1 MTIKNIKIFLL
12 SLLAFAL
19 PCMAKAAEIT
29 AIDFNGNIIGQVIST
44 GMVISPEGNAIGSIS
59 TDSLVLGPNGEII
72 GGVVPQGIVI
82 GNDNHLLGKI
92 HNDGVVRNLSGATL
106 GKALPSGLIV
116 DAEMNII
123 GSVLYPGLVYAPD
136 GSTIGRVTGAG
147 IYVNLEG
154 QRVGFVS
161 PNGYVYRKSGYDYVL
176 DGRLMS
182 SKMVV
187 SMSGRFIGSI
197 APSGHVI
204 DFEGVDIGS
213 VHANGYVYDSSEK
226 IIGGIVQ
233 SGYAYDNY
241 GKYMGI
247 VSYNG
252 EVKLNNN
259 TIGYYR
265 ADHNIV
271 NDKNEVIGY
280 AVDIAAT
287 ANDNSGRFLGRLMPN
302 GNIVRGMQ
310 VMGHLGSR
318 GYVYDENEVKIG
330 EIIHTG
336 PVYDAFAKLRGQSIK
351 NGKVISL
358 SGSPIGSMRG
368 SFAYDTNG
376 TLMGGVV
383 KSLVAV
389 TQTNNSLGTV
399 NIDAGVN
406 NSGELNKVSPFGYL
420 FDNSG
425 KVVGSGLPMGALY
438 SPEGILYSYINPNGD
453 MYREISGVKL
463 TDAGEAV
470 GRDGYIGSILNP
482 LFALNMKGESLGIFA
497 ENNLLLDAEKEIAYK
512 IIPGDYVVE
521 SKKTI
526 SSALAPVR
534 GFASDN
540 RIALNIGGDL
550 IGYADSRGMVIGL
563 NGDEYG
569 NIQYNDYVIDKSKNL
584 AGQLIPF
591 TTVYNEK
598 CDVVGVVNGR
608 GDIINNRDVIIG
620 RLLPN
625 GQAISDVGGFIGYSI
640 FDKNLVDVNGNFAG
654 VLSSGSGI
662 SADGRN
668 LGCVNAKGR
677 IYNADKKLV
686 YSTVVNAPV
695 IDFNNSII
703 GQVMTNGII
712 VDATNQTIGK
722 MIPNKDVM
730 SKDSRILGNVMQYK
744 VAYSNANKFLGLV
757 QNSGQV
763 INPAGVVV
771 GQVNFD
777 GSVQNHGDV
786 IGYALYDMYVYDEE
800 FKTYGYLTKDGTVLS
815 MVGSKL
821 GQIDKG
827 FLINRQ
833 REIVARGNRDYIV
846 RNNTHDA
853 IGELQLDG
861 TVVSFNGE
869 NVGYLSDAGV
879 IRNADGDEIAFARPL
894 QYYVV
899 TESSGQSSQ
908 DWLDRKRVKIN
919 DAEREDNEDYYE
931 DDEGY
936 ETGKRSSGNYR
947 KPNSGSRIVGIA
959 LSPDGDIIG
968 NIYDDDTVRNDN
980 GESIGFKTPDGM
992 IVDMN
997 YNPIGIEEVKHVS
1010 AENMFIPS
1018 NAFGNGNA
1026 YGIGEE
1032 PTNLG
1037 PGGGYGQGERYDP
1050 ARLRGLRGLQGRR
1063 RATSSPGRIKNNINI
1078 SSFTGYEKDGGWTS
1092 GSKTSTWRWDMSEM
1106 ILEDKAIPAVLARSV
1121 YASEGFSD
1129 NIPITAIV
1137 ERNVYAEEGRNIII
1151 PAGSRV
1157 IGSMGGGGSSGGN
1170 SGGAVKIGIE
1180 WKRLIRPDGSQFRF
1194 SGAQTGDPQG
1204 RSGAIGYLDEQL
1216 LKKYSLPMVASL
1228 MESATAYLMAQGSGS
1243 SSDGNTTHTSSL
1255 SQAAEDARQNFLE
1268 QFDQFFDDLMQKRA
1282 DIQAVTYIPAG
1293 TRIIIFPNEDL
1304 WLNSVERNNA
1314 GGGNQGGYQVESGHG
1329 LVSDNPGGS
1338 STGPS
1343 GGSGGGN
1350 VQYSGNMQ
1358 ENVRPAQPA
1367 TGGPR
1372 AGGGAPSAGAGA
1384 GTDTQTPPTVPS
1396 SNNSNDVPELL

>member
-1 MTIKNIKIFLL
+1 MRIKNIKIFVI
-12 SLLAFAL
+12 SLLMLLL
-19 PCMAKAAEIT
+19 PYAGQAAEIT

-92 HNDGVVRNLSGATL
+92 HSDGVVRNLSGATL
-106 GKALPSGLIV
+106 GKALPSGLVV
-116 DAEMNII
+116 DSEMNII
-123 GSVLYPGLVYAPD
+123 GSVLYPGLVYASD

-187 SMSGRFIGSI
+187 SMTGRFIGSI
-197 APSGHVI
+197 APSGKVI
-204 DFEGVDIGS
+204 DFEGIDIGS

-226 IIGGIVQ
+226 IIGGVVQ

-252 EVKLNNN
+252 EVKFNND

-287 ANDNSGRFLGRLMPN
+287 ANDNSGQFLGRLMPN

-310 VMGHLGSR
+310 ITGHLGAR
-318 GYVYDENEVKIG
+318 GYVYDDKEIKIG
-330 EIIHTG
+330 EIIQTG
-336 PVYDAFAKLRGQSIK
+336 PVYDVSAKLRGQSIK
-351 NGKVISL
+351 SGKVISL

-368 SFAYDTNG
+368 SYAFDSNG

-399 NIDAGVN
+399 NIDAGVS

-420 FDNSG
+420 FDNTG
-425 KVVGSGLPMGALY
+425 KVVGSGFAMGALY
-438 SPEGILYSYINPNGD
+438 SPEGLLYSYINPNGD

-463 TDAGEAV
+463 TDSGVAI
-470 GRDGYIGSILNP
+470 GRDGFIGSILNP
-482 LFALNMKGESLGIFA
+482 LFALNLKGESLGVFA

-512 IIPGDYVVE
+512 IIPGNYVIE
-521 SKKTI
+521 SNKTI

-534 GFASDN
+534 GFASGN

-550 IGYADSRGMVIGL
+550 IGYADSRGVVIGL
-563 NGDEYG
+563 NGQEYG
-569 NIQYNDYVIDKSKNL
+569 NIWYNDYVIDKSKNL
-584 AGQLIPF
+584 TGQLIPF

-598 CDVVGVVNGR
+598 CDIIGVVNGR
-608 GDIINNRDVIIG
+608 GDITNNREVIIG

-625 GQAISDVGGFIGYSI
+625 GQAISDVGGFIGYSS
-640 FDKNLVDVNGNFAG
+640 FSKNLIDANGNFAG
-654 VLSSGSGI
+654 VLSSGNGI
-662 SADGRN
+662 SSEGRN
-668 LGCVNAKGR
+668 LGCVDAKGR
-677 IYNADKKLV
+677 IYDEDKKLI
-686 YSTVVNAPV
+686 YSTVITSPV

-703 GQVMTNGII
+703 GQVM
-712 VDATNQTIGK
+712 VDGAVIDASNQAIGK
-722 MIPNKDVM
+722 MLPNKDVV

-763 INPAGVVV
+763 VNPAGVVV

-777 GSVQNHGDV
+777 GSVQNHGDI

-815 MVGSKL
+815 MVGSRL
-821 GQIDKG
+821 GKIDKG

-846 RNNTHDA
+846 RNNSHDA

-861 TVVSFNGE
+861 TVISFSGE

-879 IRNADGDEIAFARPL
+879 IRNADGEEIAFARPL

-899 TESSGQSSQ
+899 TEDSGQSSQ

-919 DAEREDNEDYYE
+919 DAEREGYDEDEEYE
-931 DDEGY
+931 EDEKY
-936 ETGKRSSGNYR
+936 EKGQKSSGGYR
-947 KPNSGSRIVGIA
+947 KPNSGSRVVGIA
-959 LSPDGDIIG
+959 LSPDGDILG
-968 NIYDDDTVRNDN
+968 DIYDDDTVKNGN
-980 GESIGFKTPDGM
+980 GESIGFRTPDGM

-1018 NAFGNGNA
+1018 NAFGKGNA
-1026 YGIGEE
+1026 YGIGDE
-1032 PTNLG
+1032 PNNLG

-1050 ARLRGLRGLQGRR
+1050 YRLQALRGMQGAR
-1063 RATSSPGRIKNNINI
+1063 RASSSPTRIKNNINV
-1078 SSFTGYEKDGGWTS
+1078 STFTGYEKDGGWTS
-1092 GSKTSTWRWDMSEM
+1092 NSKTSTWRWDMSEM

-1121 YASEGFSD
+1121 YASEGFSE

-1157 IGSMGGGGSSGGN
+1157 IGSMGGDSSGGN
-1170 SGGAVKIGIE
+1170 SGGAVKIGIQ
-1180 WKRLIRPDGSQFRF
+1180 WKRLIRPDGSQFYF
-1194 SGAQTGDPQG
+1194 DNAQTGDPQG

-1216 LKKYSLPMVASL
+1216 LKKYSLPMVSSL
-1228 MESATAYLMAQGSGS
+1228 LESATAYLMASGSGS
-1243 SSDGNTTHTSSL
+1243 SNNGTTTQTSSL

-1268 QFDQFFDDLMQKRA
+1268 QFNRFFEDLMDKRA
-1282 DIQAVTYIPAG
+1282 DIKAVTYIPAG
-1293 TRIIIFPNEDL
+1293 TRIIIFPNEDM
-1304 WLNSVERNNA
+1304 WLNSVERTQA
-1314 GGGNQGGYQVESGHG
+1314 GGGSQYQVESGHG
-1329 LVSDNPGGS
+1329 LTSDNPGGTS
-1338 STGPS
+1338 SGPAT
-1343 GGSGGGN
+1343 GGN
-1350 VQYSGNMQ
+1350 VQYSGNVS
-1358 ENVRPAQPA
+1358 ENVQPAQPA
-1367 TGGPR
+1367 TGGAR
-1372 AGGGAPSAGAGA
+1372 VNSGGAGGAGNAG
-1384 GTDTQTPPTVPS
+1384 GTVQTPPTVPS
-1396 SNNSNDVPELL
+1396 SNSSNDVPELL